1 MKKILATI
9 LILSS
14 SFAYAGAEDTNPYNS
29 LSTAVLEIQKR
40 NYAGPE
46 NTNTTQSAYKTDN
59 NLNSLPRAVLRK
71 QGVAPHLVVTS
82 KSRLS
87 ATTYERNQ
95 TVNSLF
101 EGVLAKHYF
110 ETQHLN

>member
-1 MKKILATI
+1 MTV

-14 SFAYAGAEDTNPYNS
+14 PFAYAGAEDANPYNS

-46 NTNTTQSAYKTDN
+46 NTNTTQSAYKVDN
-59 NLNSLPRAVLRK
+59 NLNSLPGSVLRK
-71 QGVAPHLVVTS
+71 QGVTPHLIITS
-82 KSRLS
+82 KSRITE
-87 ATTYERNQ
+87 TTYEKGH

-110 ETQHLN
+110 ETKHLN

>member
-1 MKKILATI
+1 MHKILTTL
-9 LILSS
+9 LIMTSS
-14 SFAYAGAEDTNPYNS
+14 IAYAGSGDTAPYNS

-40 NYAGPE
+40 NYAGTE

-59 NLNSLPRAVLRK
+59 NLNSLPVAVLRK
-71 QGVAPHLVVTS
+71 QGVAPHLVFTS

-87 ATTYERNQ
+87 ATTYERSQ

-110 ETQHLN
+110 ETKHLN